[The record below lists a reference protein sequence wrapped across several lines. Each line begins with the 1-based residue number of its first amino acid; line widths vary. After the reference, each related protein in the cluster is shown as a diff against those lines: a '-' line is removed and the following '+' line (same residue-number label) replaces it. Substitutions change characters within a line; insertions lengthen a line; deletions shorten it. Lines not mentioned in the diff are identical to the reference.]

1 MDNFNESLFVLV
13 VICAIPINVNFFA
26 ITFLFLAL
34 IQRTHMHV
42 YICINIFTNN
52 GSCLYIMIC
61 TNVATLE
68 LHLYVH
74 MYNVIFL
81 QCHMEGKKMIE

>member
-1 MDNFNESLFVLV
+1 
-13 VICAIPINVNFFA
+13 
-26 ITFLFLAL
+26 
-34 IQRTHMHV
+34 MHV

-52 GSCLYIMIC
+52 GTCLYIMIC

-81 QCHMEGKKMIE
+81 QCHMEGNKK